1 MIAWKHR
8 PTYGISER
16 AGKMIK
22 TVEKE
27 PPKKN
32 KQKKTEQNKTNKQK
46 AEQSKFRSRRY
57 KDISL
62 RLTVFSNSSQLMI
75 CIRSI

>member
-27 PPKKN
+27 PPKKKN
-32 KQKKTEQNKTNKQK
+32 KKKRKQNKTKQTNKKQNK
-46 AEQSKFRSRRY
+46 A
-57 KDISL
+57 
-62 RLTVFSNSSQLMI
+62 NSVQDAIKTFLQDSQFFQTPVN
-75 CIRSI
+75 S